1 MVTASHNPP
10 EYNGFKVYWGNG
22 AQIVPPQDKGI
33 SDAID
38 EAAQGEIPFIPIA
51 EAVEKGMVNYFGP
64 KLFQAYM
71 SQVSILTSHPTSQS
85 RMS

>member
-1 MVTASHNPP
+1 MAPRSSPS
-10 EYNGFKVYWGNG
+10 E
-22 AQIVPPQDKGI
+22 DKGI

-38 EAAQGEIPFIPIA
+38 EAAQGEIFIPIA

-71 SQVSILTSHPTSQS
+71 SQVHLDQPSYQS
-85 RMS
+85 NPE